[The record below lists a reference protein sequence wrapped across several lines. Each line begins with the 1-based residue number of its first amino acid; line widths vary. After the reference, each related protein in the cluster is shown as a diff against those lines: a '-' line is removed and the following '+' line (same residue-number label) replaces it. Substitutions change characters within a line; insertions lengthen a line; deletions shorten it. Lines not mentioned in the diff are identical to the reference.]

1 MLADDG
7 LWDGTCQTVGYEQ
20 RGARRLK
27 VGTVTPCKLFE
38 LELTHLR
45 IIDLMT
51 SSNLLIGV
59 RDL

>member
-1 MLADDG
+1 
-7 LWDGTCQTVGYEQ
+7 
-20 RGARRLK
+20 